1 MRAIQRTQDTRFT
14 IIRRPHGYFM
24 DMKKFSSQQR
34 ELIESS
40 RVKIRSL
47 NEEQNK
53 LYHELLKEL
62 NLSIY
67 VEDWMFDYIY
77 NDFGSIEE
85 IEERMK

>member
-1 MRAIQRTQDTRFT
+1 
-14 IIRRPHGYFM
+14 M

-40 RVKIRSL
+40 RAKIRSL

-85 IEERMK
+85 IEGRMK

>member
-1 MRAIQRTQDTRFT
+1 
-14 IIRRPHGYFM
+14 M

>member
-1 MRAIQRTQDTRFT
+1 
-14 IIRRPHGYFM
+14 
-24 DMKKFSSQQR
+24 MKKFSSQQR

>member
-1 MRAIQRTQDTRFT
+1 
-14 IIRRPHGYFM
+14 
-24 DMKKFSSQQR
+24 MKKFTPQQR

-47 NEEQNK
+47 NEQQNK
-53 LYHELLKEL
+53 LYNHLLKEL

-77 NDFGSIEE
+77 NEFGTIEE
-85 IEERMK
+85 IEERM

>member
-1 MRAIQRTQDTRFT
+1 
-14 IIRRPHGYFM
+14 
-24 DMKKFSSQQR
+24 MKKFSSQQR

-77 NDFGSIEE
+77 NDFGSIEG

>member
-1 MRAIQRTQDTRFT
+1 
-14 IIRRPHGYFM
+14 M
-24 DMKKFSSQQR
+24 DMKKFTPQQR

-47 NEEQNK
+47 NEQQNK
-53 LYHELLKEL
+53 LYNHLLKEL

-77 NDFGSIEE
+77 NEFGTIEE
-85 IEERMK
+85 IEERM